1 MLEEAI
7 GLFGLT
13 IGAARDLTLYEY
25 RLHQQAHARRYRD
38 EHTRD
43 LKLAWLT
50 ARMHHSP
57 IPFRRLERLMAG
69 KGHEADMA
77 DELARERILAEFE
90 AAYQE
95 ELAAEAA
102 AAKGPA
108 DGG

>member
-1 MLEEAI
+1 MLEVAI
-7 GLFGLT
+7 GIFGLT
-13 IGAARDLTLYEY
+13 LDAARRLTIFEY

-38 EHTRD
+38 EHNRD

-50 ARMHHSP
+50 VRMHHNP

-69 KGHEADMA
+69 KGHEADAA
-77 DELARERILAEFE
+77 DEAICERVLAEFE

-102 AAKGPA
+102 AKEPA
-108 DGG
+108 SGR

>member
-1 MLEEAI
+1 MIEEAI
-7 GLFGLT
+7 GLFSLT
-13 IGAARDLTLYEY
+13 IDAALGLTLYEY
-25 RLHQQAHARRYRD
+25 RLHRQAHARRYRD
-38 EHTRD
+38 EHNRD

-50 ARMHHSP
+50 ARMHHNP

-77 DELARERILAEFE
+77 DEAIRERVLAEFE

-102 AAKGPA
+102 AKEPA
-108 DGG
+108 SGG